1 MAKVLNYKV
10 IITQGWNFESF
21 RLSKEE
27 FKLMP
32 IDNHK
37 NFAWFAW
44 ADTAL
49 SRSKKAR
56 FNRVFEYNKGDFN
69 VLEINHTI
77 SRD

>member
-10 IITQGWNFESF
+10 IITQGWNFETF

-27 FKLMP
+27 FESMP
-32 IDNHK
+32 RENPK

-49 SRSKKAR
+49 SPSKRKR
-56 FNRVFEYNKGDFN
+56 FNRVFEYDKRDFY
-69 VLEINHTI
+69 INYIEHTI
-77 SRD
+77 LR